1 MSIGGSGRVQVVYL
15 FSLPLSSAFTF
26 NFNYIEHLFHPVG
39 NIIPIPLRK
48 LLVRVQIGSHVG
60 VETISLLIAQ
70 LQDGLNGID
79 ARTKVFGIHRFPTH
93 LVNGKIVH
101 T

>member
-15 FSLPLSSAFTF
+15 FSLLLSSAFTF

-93 LVNGKIVH
+93 LDRKSVV
-101 T
+101 